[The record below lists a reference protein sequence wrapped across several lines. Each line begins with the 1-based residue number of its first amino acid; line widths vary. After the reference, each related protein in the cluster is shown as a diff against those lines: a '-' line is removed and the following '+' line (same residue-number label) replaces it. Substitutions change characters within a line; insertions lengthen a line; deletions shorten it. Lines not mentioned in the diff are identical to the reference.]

1 MAENVKYSPTDKLRN
16 LVRDNSSLLM
26 VMSRFGISSGFG
38 EKTVEEVCGMHG
50 VDVATFL
57 SVANLISGKEKDYKS
72 LSLSSLIGYLRRAH
86 TYFLDYNLPT
96 IRRRL
101 IEALDC
107 SGSDDVA
114 FLILKF
120 YDEYVTEV
128 RKHMEYENTVVFAYV
143 DELLQN
149 RLDSSFSIDVFV
161 GKHNH
166 IDIKLK
172 ELKDIV
178 ISYYPNK
185 CNDML
190 NSVLFDIINC
200 EQDLASHCNVEDM
213 LFVPAVAELE
223 RRVREQGG
231 CEAVSAADD
240 TDISKADILSQREKE
255 IVVCIAKGMSNK
267 EVADALNL
275 SVHTVT
281 THRRNISSKL
291 QIHSPAGITIY
302 AIVNKLLDLH
312 EIQKMQ

>member
-1 MAENVKYSPTDKLRN
+1 MAEGTKYCSSDKLRH

-38 EKTVEEVCGMHG
+38 EKSVEEVCRMHN

-57 SVANLISGKEKDYKS
+57 SVANLISHKDKDYKS
-72 LSLSSLIGYLRRAH
+72 LSLPSLIGYLRRAH
-86 TYFLDYNLPT
+86 TYYLDYNLPT

-107 SGSDDVA
+107 SGTDDVA

-128 RKHMEYENTVVFAYV
+128 RKHMDYEDTVVFTYV
-143 DELLQN
+143 DDLLEN
-149 RLDSSFSIDVFV
+149 KLGTTFNIGVFS

-166 IDIKLK
+166 IDVKLK

-200 EQDLASHCNVEDM
+200 EQDLASHSDVEDM
-213 LFVPAVAELE
+213 LFVPAVKELE
-223 RRVREQGG
+223 KKVWETGG
-231 CEAVSAADD
+231 VEPFDAEETENAK
-240 TDISKADILSQREKE
+240 TDILSQREKE

-267 EVADALNL
+267 EVAEALNL

-281 THRRNISSKL
+281 THRRNISNKL

-312 EIQKMQ
+312 EIQQMP

>member
-149 RLDSSFSIDVFV
+149 RLNGSFSIDVFG

>member
-149 RLDSSFSIDVFV
+149 RLDCSFSIDVFG

-240 TDISKADILSQREKE
+240 TDILKADILSQREKE

>member
-57 SVANLISGKEKDYKS
+57 SVANLISGKEMDYKS

-86 TYFLDYNLPT
+86 SYFLDYNLPT

-149 RLDSSFSIDVFV
+149 RLDSSFSIDVFG

>member
-149 RLDSSFSIDVFV
+149 RLDSSFSIDVFG

>member
-1 MAENVKYSPTDKLRN
+1 MANTVKYKPTDKLRH

-26 VMSRFGISSGFG
+26 VMSRFDISSGFG
-38 EKTVEEVCGMHG
+38 EKSVDEVCCMHG

-57 SVANLISGKEKDYKS
+57 AVANLISGKESDYRT

-128 RKHMEYENTVVFAYV
+128 RRHMEYEDTVVFTYV
-143 DELLQN
+143 DDLLQN
-149 RLDSSFSIDVFV
+149 RMGSGFSISVFS

-166 IDIKLK
+166 IDVKLK

-213 LFVPAVAELE
+213 LFIPAVEELE

-231 CEAVSAADD
+231 CEPVTANDD
-240 TDISKADILSQREKE
+240 SDTSRTDILSQREKE

-267 EVADALNL
+267 EVAEALNL

-281 THRRNISSKL
+281 THRRNISNKL

-302 AIVNKLLDLH
+302 AIVNRLLDLH

>member
-1 MAENVKYSPTDKLRN
+1 MAEGTKYCSTDKLRN

-38 EKTVEEVCGMHG
+38 EKSVEEVCGLHG
-50 VDVATFL
+50 VDVSTFL
-57 SVANLISGKEKDYKS
+57 AVANLISGKDNDYKR
-72 LSLSSLIGYLRRAH
+72 LSLPSLIGYLRRAH

-101 IEALDC
+101 LEALDC
-107 SGSDDVA
+107 SGTDDVA

-128 RKHMEYENTVVFAYV
+128 RRHMEYEDTVVFTYV
-143 DELLQN
+143 DDLLQN
-149 RLDSSFSIDVFV
+149 RLDNSFSISVFS

-166 IDIKLK
+166 IDIRLK

-213 LFVPAVAELE
+213 LFVPAVEELE
-223 RRVREQGG
+223 RHLREQGG
-231 CEAVSAADD
+231 CEAVPVSGEAASSR
-240 TDISKADILSQREKE
+240 TDILSQREKE

-267 EVADALNL
+267 EAADALNL

-281 THRRNISSKL
+281 THRRNISAKL

-302 AIVNKLLDLH
+302 AIVNKLLDLTD
-312 EIQKMQ
+312 IQQMQ

>member
-1 MAENVKYSPTDKLRN
+1 MAENVKYSSTDKLRN

-149 RLDSSFSIDVFV
+149 RLDSSFSIDIFG

>member
-1 MAENVKYSPTDKLRN
+1 MAENVKYSSTDKLRN

-149 RLDSSFSIDVFV
+149 RLDSSFSIDVFG

-281 THRRNISSKL
+281 THRRNISNKL

>member
-1 MAENVKYSPTDKLRN
+1 MSENAKYNSTDKLRN

-38 EKTVEEVCGMHG
+38 EKSVEEVCAMHN
-50 VDVATFL
+50 VDVSTFL
-57 SVANLISGKEKDYKS
+57 AVANLISGKEKDYKS

-143 DELLQN
+143 DELLQH
-149 RLDSSFSIDVFV
+149 RLDSSFSIDVFS

-223 RRVREQGG
+223 RRVRELGD
-231 CEAVSAADD
+231 CETALTADD
-240 TDISKADILSQREKE
+240 ADVSKADILSQREKE

-267 EVADALNL
+267 EVADVLNL

-281 THRRNISSKL
+281 THRRNISNKL

>member
-1 MAENVKYSPTDKLRN
+1 MADTVKYKSTDKLRN

-38 EKTVEEVCGMHG
+38 EKSVDEVCCMHG

-57 SVANLISGKEKDYKS
+57 AVANLISGKDNDYRS
-72 LSLSSLIGYLRRAH
+72 LSLPSLIGYLRRAH

-128 RKHMEYENTVVFAYV
+128 RKHMEYEDTVVFTYV
-143 DELLQN
+143 DDLLQN
-149 RLDSSFSIDVFV
+149 RMGSGFSISVFS

-166 IDIKLK
+166 IDVKLK

-213 LFVPAVAELE
+213 LFVPAVEELE

-231 CEAVSAADD
+231 CEPVSVSDEPDA
-240 TDISKADILSQREKE
+240 SKADILTQREKE

-281 THRRNISSKL
+281 THRRNISNKL

-302 AIVNKLLDLH
+302 AIVNRLLDLH

>member
-1 MAENVKYSPTDKLRN
+1 MADTVKYKSTDKLRN

-38 EKTVEEVCGMHG
+38 EKSVDEVCCMHG

-57 SVANLISGKEKDYKS
+57 AVANLISGKENDYRS
-72 LSLSSLIGYLRRAH
+72 LSLPSLIGYLRRAH

-128 RKHMEYENTVVFAYV
+128 RKHMEYEDTVVFTYV
-143 DELLQN
+143 DDLLQN
-149 RLDSSFSIDVFV
+149 RMGSGFSISVFS

-166 IDIKLK
+166 IDVKLK

-213 LFVPAVAELE
+213 LFVPAVEELE

-231 CEAVSAADD
+231 CEPVSVSDEPD
-240 TDISKADILSQREKE
+240 TSKADILTQREKE

-281 THRRNISSKL
+281 THRRNISNKL

-302 AIVNKLLDLH
+302 AIVNRLLDLH

>member
-1 MAENVKYSPTDKLRN
+1 MADTVKYKPTDKLRN

-38 EKTVEEVCGMHG
+38 EKSVDEVCCMHG

-57 SVANLISGKEKDYKS
+57 AVANLISGKDNDHSS

-128 RKHMEYENTVVFAYV
+128 RKHMEYEDTVVFTYV
-143 DELLQN
+143 DDLLQN
-149 RLDSSFSIDVFV
+149 RLGSGFTISVFS

-166 IDIKLK
+166 IDVKLK

-213 LFVPAVAELE
+213 LFIPAVEELE

-231 CEAVSAADD
+231 CETVELPM
-240 TDISKADILSQREKE
+240 TPIHQKLIS
-255 IVVCIAKGMSNK
+255 
-267 EVADALNL
+267 
-275 SVHTVT
+275 
-281 THRRNISSKL
+281 
-291 QIHSPAGITIY
+291 
-302 AIVNKLLDLH
+302 
-312 EIQKMQ
+312 

>member
-1 MAENVKYSPTDKLRN
+1 MAECLKYSSTDKLRH

-38 EKTVEEVCGMHG
+38 EKSVEEVCRMHG
-50 VDVATFL
+50 VDTSTFL
-57 SVANLISGKEKDYKS
+57 AVANLISGKERDCKN
-72 LSLSSLIGYLRRAH
+72 LSLASLIGYLRRAH

-107 SGSDDVA
+107 SGADDVA

-128 RKHMEYENTVVFAYV
+128 RKHMEYEDTVVFSYV

-149 RLDSSFSIDVFV
+149 RLGTDFSIAVFS

-166 IDIKLK
+166 IDAKLK

-178 ISYYPNK
+178 ISYCPNK

-200 EQDLASHCNVEDM
+200 EQDLASHSNVEDM
-213 LFVPAVAELE
+213 LFVPAVEELE
-223 RRVREQGG
+223 RRLHEEGG
-231 CEAVSAADD
+231 CGTVCSSDCCD
-240 TDISKADILSQREKE
+240 PSRTDLLSQREKE

-281 THRRNISSKL
+281 THRRNISNKL
-291 QIHSPAGITIY
+291 QIHSSAGIAIY
-302 AIVNKLLDLH
+302 AIVNGLLNLH
-312 EIQKMQ
+312 ETEKMP

>member
-1 MAENVKYSPTDKLRN
+1 MTDTVKYKATDKLRN

-38 EKTVEEVCGMHG
+38 EKTVDEVCCMHG

-57 SVANLISGKEKDYKS
+57 AVANLISGKEKDYRS
-72 LSLSSLIGYLRRAH
+72 LSLPSLIGYLRRAH

-128 RKHMEYENTVVFAYV
+128 RKHMEYEDTVVFTYV
-143 DELLQN
+143 DDLLQN
-149 RLDSSFSIDVFV
+149 RLGSGFSISVFS

-166 IDIKLK
+166 IDVKLK

-213 LFVPAVAELE
+213 LFIPAVVELE
-223 RRVREQGG
+223 NRVREQGDCDHVG
-231 CEAVSAADD
+231 AVDD
-240 TDISKADILSQREKE
+240 SDASKADILSQREKE

-281 THRRNISSKL
+281 THRRNISNKL

-302 AIVNKLLDLH
+302 AIVNRLLNLH

>member
-1 MAENVKYSPTDKLRN
+1 MTDTVKYKSIDKLRN

-38 EKTVEEVCGMHG
+38 EKSVDEVCCMHG

-57 SVANLISGKEKDYKS
+57 AVANLISGKESDYRS
-72 LSLSSLIGYLRRAH
+72 LSLPSLIGYLRRAH

-128 RKHMEYENTVVFAYV
+128 RKHMEYEDTVVFTYV
-143 DELLQN
+143 DDLLQN
-149 RLDSSFSIDVFV
+149 RMGSGFSISVFS

-166 IDIKLK
+166 IDVKLK

-213 LFVPAVAELE
+213 LFVPAVKELE
-223 RRVREQGG
+223 RRVREQGY
-231 CEAVSAADD
+231 CESVAAADD
-240 TDISKADILSQREKE
+240 PDASKADILSQREKE

-281 THRRNISSKL
+281 THRRNISNKL
-291 QIHSPAGITIY
+291 QIHSPAGMTIY
-302 AIVNKLLDLH
+302 AIVNRLLDLH

>member
-1 MAENVKYSPTDKLRN
+1 MTDTVKYKPTDKLRH

-38 EKTVEEVCGMHG
+38 EKSVDEVCCMHG

-57 SVANLISGKEKDYKS
+57 AVANLISGKDKDYS
-72 LSLSSLIGYLRRAH
+72 RLSLSSLIGYLRRAH

-128 RKHMEYENTVVFAYV
+128 RKHMEYEDSVVFAYV
-143 DELLQN
+143 DDLLQN
-149 RLDSSFSIDVFV
+149 RIGSGFSISVFS

-166 IDIKLK
+166 IDVKLK

-213 LFVPAVAELE
+213 LFIPAVEELE
-223 RRVREQGG
+223 GRVREQGS
-231 CEAVSAADD
+231 CEPQTAVDD
-240 TDISKADILSQREKE
+240 FDASKADILSQREKE

-267 EVADALNL
+267 EVAEALNL

-281 THRRNISSKL
+281 THRRNISNKL

-302 AIVNKLLDLH
+302 AIVNRLLDLH
-312 EIQKMQ
+312 EIQKKQ

>member
-1 MAENVKYSPTDKLRN
+1 MADTVKYKSTDKLRN

-38 EKTVEEVCGMHG
+38 EKSVDEVCCMHG

-57 SVANLISGKEKDYKS
+57 AVANLISGKENDYRS
-72 LSLSSLIGYLRRAH
+72 LSLPSLIGYLRRAH

-101 IEALDC
+101 IEALDW

-128 RKHMEYENTVVFAYV
+128 RKHMEYEDTVVFTYV
-143 DELLQN
+143 DDLLQN
-149 RLDSSFSIDVFV
+149 RMGSGFSISVFS

-166 IDIKLK
+166 IDVKLK

-213 LFVPAVAELE
+213 LFVPAVEELE

-231 CEAVSAADD
+231 CEPVSVSDEPD
-240 TDISKADILSQREKE
+240 TSKADILSQREKE

-281 THRRNISSKL
+281 THRRNISNKL

-302 AIVNKLLDLH
+302 AIVNRLLDLH

>member
-1 MAENVKYSPTDKLRN
+1 MTENSKYHSTDKLRN

-38 EKTVEEVCGMHG
+38 EKSVEEVCGMHG

-57 SVANLISGKEKDYKS
+57 AVANLISGKDKDYKS
-72 LSLSSLIGYLRRAH
+72 LSLPSLIGYLRRAH

-128 RKHMEYENTVVFAYV
+128 RKHMEYEDTVVFAYV
-143 DELLQN
+143 DDLLQN
-149 RLDSSFSIDVFV
+149 RMGSDFSISIFS

-166 IDIKLK
+166 IDVKLK

-213 LFVPAVAELE
+213 LFVPAVEELE
-223 RRVREQGG
+223 RRVREQGDCG
-231 CEAVSAADD
+231 PVAAADE
-240 TDISKADILSQREKE
+240 SESAKNDILSQREKE

-267 EVADALNL
+267 EVADFLNL